1 MHVRMR
7 FSVVFKEVII
17 ESMII
22 KLKKKK
28 QKTKVLQKKCDIK
41 VFTNTNQIFYM
52 NSYNKSYKFT
62 GISPE
67 EVWWT

>member
-7 FSVVFKEVII
+7 FSVVFKEVIT

-22 KLKKKK
+22 KLKKKI
-28 QKTKVLQKKCDIK
+28 KVLQKKCDIK
-41 VFTNTNQIFYM
+41 VFTNTKQIFYM

-67 EVWWT
+67 EV

>member
-28 QKTKVLQKKCDIK
+28 IKVLQKKCDIK
-41 VFTNTNQIFYM
+41 VFTNTKQIFYM

-62 GISPE
+62 RISPE